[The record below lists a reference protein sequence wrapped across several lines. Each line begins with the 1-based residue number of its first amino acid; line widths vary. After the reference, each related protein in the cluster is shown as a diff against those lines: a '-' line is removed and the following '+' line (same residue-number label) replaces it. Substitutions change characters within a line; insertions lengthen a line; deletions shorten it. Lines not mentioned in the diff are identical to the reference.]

1 MAPKIFI
8 SYRRQ
13 DAQAAAGRVYD
24 HLSAKLARS
33 NVFMDVDSIEPGADF
48 VALLEERMSQCEVL
62 IAVIG
67 PTWISVTDRE
77 GNRRLAGAGDFV
89 RLEIEGALKR
99 NIRIVPVLVDG
110 AQMPDTAN
118 LPETLKPL
126 SRLHAFEVS
135 HHRFHDD
142 MRVLSE
148 FLSKTLGLDL
158 TGPQGDA
165 GPQGETGPQSAP
177 AMRAPDST
185 PSWTSALL
193 SFRGRMSRKHY
204 WIWAVVLTLVSILL
218 QYLALVLAGEP
229 AGKFLT
235 DSHAI
240 SARGKLLMQLCV
252 LPIWWM
258 AFAVI
263 AKRIHDFGHGWG
275 VMTFVV
281 VLSVVFLIFDLLVG
295 ETLKT
300 LPSPETDPTAMGIQ
314 VLHFSLSVFFL
325 IAFATIGLIK
335 GQTGPNK
342 YGADPKAVAS

>member
-13 DAQAAAGRVYD
+13 DAQAAAGRIYD

-48 VALLEERMSQCEVL
+48 VTLLEERMSQCEVL

-77 GNRRLAGAGDFV
+77 GNRRLASAGDFV

-110 AQMPDTAN
+110 AQMPDMAN
-118 LPETLKPL
+118 LPETLQPL
-126 SRLHAFEVS
+126 TRLHAFEVS

-142 MRVLSE
+142 MRVLSG
-148 FLSKTLGLDL
+148 FLSKTLGLDIAERL
-158 TGPQGDA
+158 DGFEPV
-165 GPQGETGPQSAP
+165 SASVKH
-177 AMRAPDST
+177 APDSG
-185 PSWTSALL
+185 PSWTNTLL
-193 SFRGRMSRKHY
+193 SFRGRISRKQY
-204 WIWAVVLTLVSILL
+204 WLWALVLTLVSLAL
-218 QYLALVLAGEP
+218 QYLALALAGEP
-229 AGKFLT
+229 ADKFLT

-252 LPIWWM
+252 LPVWWM
-258 AFAVI
+258 AFAII

-275 VMTFVV
+275 LMTFVV
-281 VLSVVFLIFDLLVG
+281 ILSAVFLTFDLLVS
-295 ETLKT
+295 ETLKD

-314 VLHFSLSVFFL
+314 MLHFSLSAFFL
-325 IAFATIGLIK
+325 ISFAAIGLMR
-335 GQTGPNK
+335 GQTGPNE
-342 YGADPKAVAS
+342 YGSDPKAT